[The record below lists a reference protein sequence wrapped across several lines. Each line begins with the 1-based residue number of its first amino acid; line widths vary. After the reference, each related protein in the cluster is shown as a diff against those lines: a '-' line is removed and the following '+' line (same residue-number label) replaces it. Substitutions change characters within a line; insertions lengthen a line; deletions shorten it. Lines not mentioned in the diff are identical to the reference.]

1 MNNNYYII
9 SFDNAKKFLMSL
21 DDDKLKDLYDIYNI
35 DTDAEK
41 SLQDYVESLAAT
53 ISDNDLYEL
62 GYVDNTESDDND
74 FDDDSPYH
82 YDIED
87 VQDFLINLDED
98 VLDDLLRKYC
108 ATNVDDL
115 AICITDAELMAL
127 GFDKIVVDQPEVSD
141 DDYNPDDDFD
151 YLDDYCEDYDFF
163 EDVDYSIPIFVVDS
177 DNLIFGTQDMY
188 CYESL
193 RSNLDSNLVR
203 SCDII
208 PNSCDDNDIV
218 LFRIIPIEYPE
229 QIQEEVV
236 INSELNPA
244 LFDNDTQKLKPEV
257 KDEILTYVENLLNN
271 MASKDIYV
279 HPNDIQLIG
288 SNAGYLYT
296 PESDVDVHIITD
308 QPLNKDNFEQLR
320 AEFVDYTTSNPLDID
335 GYIVE
340 LNLEDGV
347 NMEASAKR
355 RYSILGNDWVDDS
368 NTEEVYTVEDLAK
381 VDGYEDVVDDYSK
394 RIDDVISSDSYAEA
408 VALKQEIRSNRS
420 EDLANIGS
428 LSMGNVVFKELR
440 NNGKFGEL
448 REFIKNKELDASDPI
463 DDGSEDKPE
472 EK

>member
-1 MNNNYYII
+1 MNNSYYII

-21 DDDKLKDLYDIYNI
+21 DDEKLKDLYDIYNI

-41 SLQDYVESLAAT
+41 SLQDYIESLAAV
-53 ISDNDLYEL
+53 IPDDNLYEL
-62 GYVDNTESDDND
+62 GYVNDTESDNYD
-74 FDDDSPYH
+74 FDENDSYH

-87 VQDFLINLDED
+87 VQNFLASLDED
-98 VLDDLLRKYC
+98 VLNDMLKKYC
-108 ATNVDDL
+108 ATDIYDL
-115 AICITDAELMAL
+115 AVCITDAELMAL
-127 GFDKIVVDQPEVSD
+127 GFDKIVGYSEISD
-141 DDYNPDDDFD
+141 NCDYNPDDSFVCLGDF
-151 YLDDYCEDYDFF
+151 CEDYDFF
-163 EDVDYSIPIFVVDS
+163 EDANYLIPILVVDS
-177 DNLIFGTQDMY
+177 DSLIFGTQDMY

-193 RSNLDSNLVR
+193 KSSLDSNLVR

-208 PNSCDDNDIV
+208 PNDCEDNDMV

-244 LFDNDTQKLKPEV
+244 LFDNENQKLKPEV
-257 KDEILTYVENLLNN
+257 RDQILEYVNDFIDK
-271 MASKDIYV
+271 MVDKSIYIDY
-279 HPNDIQLIG
+279 NDVQLIG

-296 PESDVDVHIITD
+296 PESDIDIHFISN
-308 QPLNKDNFEQLR
+308 QPLDKDNFEQLR
-320 AEFVDYTTSNPLDID
+320 AEFVDYTTSDPLDVD
-335 GYIVE
+335 GYVVE

-355 RYSILGNDWVDDS
+355 RYSILNDDWIDNS
-368 NTEEVYTVEDLAK
+368 NTEEVYTVEDLTK

-394 RIDDVISSDSYAEA
+394 RIDDVISNDSYAEA

-440 NNGKFGEL
+440 NSGKFGEL
-448 REFIKNKELDASDPI
+448 REFIKDKELSASND
-463 DDGSEDKPE
+463 EDKSE
-472 EK
+472 